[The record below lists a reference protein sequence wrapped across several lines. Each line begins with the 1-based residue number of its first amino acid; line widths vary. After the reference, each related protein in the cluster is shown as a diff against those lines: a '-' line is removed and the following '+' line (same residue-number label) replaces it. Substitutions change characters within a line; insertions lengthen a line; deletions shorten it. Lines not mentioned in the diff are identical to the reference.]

1 MITRAFYLCLA
12 LFASTSS
19 QASTYTTDSYYLP
32 ALYSIVPR
40 GQGTISATAIS
51 DSGQILGSYNI
62 TTSGTSG
69 LFSYANGVA
78 TAFPYP
84 TASYFPESVGSSS
97 SGSVVGTYQSS
108 YATGVTHGFQYSNGV
123 YTTID
128 HPGVNQQTTSPFGTS
143 LTGINNSG
151 QIVGNYGNNYVN
163 GVYSVS
169 THAFTY
175 SNGVFTTIDHPNASH
190 TTAYSINNN
199 GQIVGTIN
207 SYSNVTQRALYS
219 GFIYNNGV
227 FSQLDFPSAGGYG
240 TFITGNNDLGQVVG
254 YYYDSSYVTHGF
266 EYFNGVYTPL
276 PLANYVN
283 SSDSSF
289 PQTLNNY
296 VYDINNN
303 GQILGAI
310 QIPSGYSNVT
320 YTVVLTPVP
329 EPFTYGM
336 MLAGLGIVGVV
347 VRRSKQAEA

>member
-12 LFASTSS
+12 LVASTSS

-32 ALYSIVPR
+32 ALYSIVPY

-51 DSGQILGSYNI
+51 DSGQIIGSYNI
-62 TTSGTSG
+62 TSGTSG

-78 TAFPYP
+78 TALPYP
-84 TASYFPESVGSSS
+84 TASYFTGAVGTNNS

-128 HPGVNQQTTSPFGTS
+128 NPGVNQQTTSPFGTS
-143 LTGINNSG
+143 LTGINDSG

-175 SNGVFTTIDHPNASH
+175 SNGVFTTIDDPQASQ

-207 SYSNVTQRALYS
+207 SYSNVTQLQLYS
-219 GFIYNNGV
+219 GFVYNNGV
-227 FSQLDFPSAGGYG
+227 FTQLDFPGAGGYG
-240 TFITGNNDLGQVVG
+240 TFITGNNDLGQIVG
-254 YYYDSSYVTHGF
+254 YYYDSSNVTHSF
-266 EYFNGVYTPL
+266 MYFNGVYSLL

-289 PQTLNNY
+289 PQTLDNY

-310 QIPSGYSNVT
+310 QIPSGYSNLT

-329 EPFTYGM
+329 EPFTSGM
-336 MLAGLGIVGVV
+336 MLAGLGLMGVV
-347 VRRSKQAEA
+347 VRRNKQAEA

>member
-1 MITRAFYLCLA
+1 MITRAFFLCLA
-12 LFASTSS
+12 LVSSTSS
-19 QASTYTTDSYYLP
+19 QASTYTTDWYYLSTLP
-32 ALYSIVPR
+32 
-40 GQGTISATAIS
+40 TAIS
-51 DSGQILGSYNI
+51 DSGQITGSYNA
-62 TTSGTSG
+62 SGGSGMSG
-69 LFSYANGVA
+69 LISYANGVA
-78 TAFPYP
+78 TEFPYP
-84 TASYFPESVGSSS
+84 TANYFIGSVSAND

-108 YATGVTHGFQYSNGV
+108 YYTGVTHGFQYSNGV

-128 HPGVNQQTTSPFGTS
+128 HPGVNQQTTSPFGTT

-175 SNGVFTTIDHPNASH
+175 SNGVFTTIDDPNSDW
-190 TTAYSINNN
+190 TTASSINNN
-199 GQIVGTIN
+199 GQIVGTTSTYN
-207 SYSNVTQRALYS
+207 NAASHQLYS
-219 GFIYNNGV
+219 GFIYFNGT
-227 FSQLDFPSAGGYG
+227 FTQLNHPDAGGYG

-254 YYYDSSYVTHGF
+254 YYDDSSYVTHGF
-266 EYFNGVYTPL
+266 VYLNGVYTSL
-276 PLANYVN
+276 PLVNYVD

-310 QIPSGYSNVT
+310 QVPSGYSNNT

-329 EPFTYGM
+329 EPFTYAM
-336 MLAGLGIVGVV
+336 MLAGLGLVGVV
-347 VRRSKQAEA
+347 VRRSRQAEA

>member
-1 MITRAFYLCLA
+1 MITRAFFLFLA
-12 LFASTSS
+12 LVSSTSS
-19 QASTYTTDSYYLP
+19 QAATYTTDWYYLP
-32 ALYSIVPR
+32 ALYSIVPY

-51 DSGQILGSYNI
+51 DSGQITGSYNI
-62 TTSGTSG
+62 ISGTSG

-78 TAFPYP
+78 TAFQYP
-84 TASYFPESVGSSS
+84 TASYFPGSVGSNS

-108 YATGVTHGFQYSNGV
+108 YYTGVTHGFQYSNGV

-128 HPGVNQQTTSPFGTS
+128 NPGVNKQTTSPFGTS

-175 SNGVFTTIDHPNASH
+175 SNGVFTTIDDPNASE

-199 GQIVGTIN
+199 GQIVGTLHN
-207 SYSNVTQRALYS
+207 GYQYS
-219 GFIYNNGV
+219 GFIFDNGV
-227 FSQLDFPSAGGYG
+227 FTHLNYPGAGGYG
-240 TFITGNNDLGQVVG
+240 TFVTGNNDLGQVVG
-254 YYYDSSYVTHGF
+254 YYYDSSYVTHSFIYYDGA
-266 EYFNGVYTPL
+266 YSIL

-283 SSDSSF
+283 NSDTSF
-289 PQTLNNY
+289 PETLNNY

-303 GQILGAI
+303 GQILGAM
-310 QIPSGYSNVT
+310 QVPSGYSNET

-329 EPFTYGM
+329 EPFTYAM
-336 MLAGLGIVGVV
+336 MLAGLGLVGVV
-347 VRRSKQAEA
+347 VRRSRQAEA